1 MTEAGGRPSWKRF
14 QKMSAS
20 GKSLNRRAVRIE
32 KGVIKHA
39 HKFVTSRLDRL
50 TEVRREV
57 IGWAVLLMILVGLS
71 AGQWSIFRA
80 AYTKDAPQEGGTYSE
95 GVLGSLE
102 TLNPLFARSNA
113 ERSAARL
120 LFASLYQYDNTGHL
134 KGDLAKSIAINGTET
149 EYTITLKDNLRWSD
163 GHPLTVEDVMFTVN
177 LLKNPKVGA
186 STGGWSSIKVRKTA
200 DNTVTFVTPSTY
212 APFLHTLTFPIVP
225 KHVLEN
231 VAPATLRDHSFG
243 RSPVTSGP
251 FKFRLLQTDNR
262 ESGRKA
268 VHMTANE
275 SYHFGKPK
283 LDRFQLYAYAS
294 LDEITKGLR
303 TSEIMATPELT
314 YASQPENVKKMY
326 DMKAYETHN
335 GVYALFNSKSPILQS
350 PSIRKALVQSVDITA
365 LRKKMPQQTGELT
378 GPILPEHTEA
388 ELERPLTRD
397 VEAAKKA
404 LDAEGWTVSGGVR
417 KKGDQSLKLSVVS
430 LQGSKYENAAN
441 SLAETW
447 RNELNAEVEVKI
459 VDATDANQDVLR
471 SVLQPRNFD
480 VLIYELVLG
489 GDPDVYAYW
498 HSSQDQRDQRGLN
511 FANYNDAISDD
522 ALVGGRGKRSPKQ
535 RADYYQ
541 SFVRRWQASAASLPL
556 YRPTVEYIKLP
567 SVQAVTQNTRL
578 VSPTD
583 RFADVIYWTV
593 RQDSV
598 YKTP

>member
-1 MTEAGGRPSWKRF
+1 M
-14 QKMSAS
+14 
-20 GKSLNRRAVRIE
+20 
-32 KGVIKHA
+32 
-39 HKFVTSRLDRL
+39 
-50 TEVRREV
+50 
-57 IGWAVLLMILVGLS
+57 
-71 AGQWSIFRA
+71 
-80 AYTKDAPQEGGTYSE
+80 
-95 GVLGSLE
+95 
-102 TLNPLFARSNA
+102 
-113 ERSAARL
+113 
-120 LFASLYQYDNTGHL
+120 
-134 KGDLAKSIAINGTET
+134 
-149 EYTITLKDNLRWSD
+149 
-163 GHPLTVEDVMFTVN
+163 
-177 LLKNPKVGA
+177 
-186 STGGWSSIKVRKTA
+186 
-200 DNTVTFVTPSTY
+200 
-212 APFLHTLTFPIVP
+212 
-225 KHVLEN
+225 
-231 VAPATLRDHSFG
+231 
-243 RSPVTSGP
+243 
-251 FKFRLLQTDNR
+251 
-262 ESGRKA
+262 
-268 VHMTANE
+268 
-275 SYHFGKPK
+275 
-283 LDRFQLYAYAS
+283 
-294 LDEITKGLR
+294 
-303 TSEIMATPELT
+303 
-314 YASQPENVKKMY
+314 
-326 DMKAYETHN
+326 
-335 GVYALFNSKSPILQS
+335 
-350 PSIRKALVQSVDITA
+350 
-365 LRKKMPQQTGELT
+365 
-378 GPILPEHTEA
+378 PEHTEA

-567 SVQAVTQNTRL
+567 SVQAVTQNTQL